1 MTIYKQGQ
9 LVVYRNDK
17 KDEIIIMIND
27 KGYEGIVLHSDGLV
41 SSGTTIKIDD
51 SYEPYVGTLTLTVA
65 AAEAAIG
72 LAIIVV
78 YYRSSGTIRVEE
90 IDKLKG

>member
-17 KDEIIIMIND
+17 KDEIILIINE

-41 SSGTTIKIDD
+41 SSGTTLKIDD
-51 SYEPYVGTLTLTVA
+51 TYEPYVGTLTLTVA
-65 AAEAAIG
+65 AADAEQPKQI
-72 LAIIVV
+72 
-78 YYRSSGTIRVEE
+78 EE
-90 IDKLKG
+90 TMHIQEVGQLP

>member
-41 SSGTTIKIDD
+41 SSGTILKIDD
-51 SYEPYVGTLTLTVA
+51 SYEPYVGTVNITA
-65 AAEAAIG
+65 AAATAAEQPKKIEEEPK
-72 LAIIVV
+72 IVQEV
-78 YYRSSGTIRVEE
+78 QQ
-90 IDKLKG
+90 LP

>member
-1 MTIYKQGQ
+1 MVLGVYMTIYKQGQ

-41 SSGTTIKIDD
+41 SSGTTLKIDD

-65 AAEAAIG
+65 AADAEQPKQIEE
-72 LAIIVV
+72 
-78 YYRSSGTIRVEE
+78 TIHIQEVGQ
-90 IDKLKG
+90 LP

>member
-41 SSGTTIKIDD
+41 SSGTTLKIDD
-51 SYEPYVGTLTLTVA
+51 SYEPYVGTVTLTA
-65 AAEAAIG
+65 AAADAEQPKQI
-72 LAIIVV
+72 
-78 YYRSSGTIRVEE
+78 EE
-90 IDKLKG
+90 TMHIQEVGQLP

>member
-41 SSGTTIKIDD
+41 SSGTTLKIQ
-51 SYEPYVGTLTLTVA
+51 
-65 AAEAAIG
+65 
-72 LAIIVV
+72 
-78 YYRSSGTIRVEE
+78 RSSFSNSM
-90 IDKLKG
+90 